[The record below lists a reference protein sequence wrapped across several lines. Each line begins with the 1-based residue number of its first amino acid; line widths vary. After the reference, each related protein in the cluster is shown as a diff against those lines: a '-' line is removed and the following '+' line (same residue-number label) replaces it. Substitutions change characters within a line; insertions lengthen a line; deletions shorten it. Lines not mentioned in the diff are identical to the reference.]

1 MRFRFERSTIRL
13 NFIVNL
19 TGMVLPASIAL
30 VTIPIYVA
38 HIGPARYG
46 VLSIV
51 WILLGYCGL
60 LDFGLSRAS
69 ASALARLAHAS
80 RQERARVLVTALHLN
95 LSLGAAG
102 GTIIYFGGGILLAHM
117 LDGSDA
123 LSAEV
128 GAALPWIAGMLPLAM
143 LAGVGQGAIESRED
157 FLAVNVLD
165 LVGMV
170 LGQILPI
177 TFAIIVG
184 PSLAI
189 VIPAAFLARAL
200 SVGLTVAFVA
210 RSESVSTLRVF
221 DRARL
226 RELMG
231 FGAWVSVTNIIGPL
245 LTSIDQLLIGST
257 LGAAAVAHYAVPMS
271 LATRSQVVAGAL
283 SRTLF
288 PRFSRLEHKEAK
300 ELAVRSVV
308 SLGYIFGAIC
318 GPAIILAG
326 PFLTL
331 WMGVDFASRSAA
343 VMELLMIGAWVN
355 GIAFIPFSFLQ
366 GRGRPDLAAK
376 LHALEFV
383 PFILILWVLL
393 HQYGLVGGAMAWTA
407 RVMTDAALMFKAAR
421 IRMHQMLALFPAVIL
436 VTGAYT
442 LTQPFE
448 IALSWSLV
456 VATCVF
462 IGVAVCAAVFD
473 VTSRQMLF
481 ALRGRLTAT
490 VM

>member
-1 MRFRFERSTIRL
+1 MIKL
-13 NFIVNL
+13 NFITNVI
-19 TGMVLPASIAL
+19 GMAVPAGIAL

-38 HIGPARYG
+38 HIGLARYG
-46 VLSIV
+46 VLSIA
-51 WILLGYCGL
+51 WILLGYFGL
-60 LDFGLSRAS
+60 LDFGLSRAT
-69 ASALARLAHAS
+69 ANALARLVHAS

-102 GTIIYFGGGILLAHM
+102 GTILYFGGGILLPHM
-117 LDGSDA
+117 LTTSDA

-128 GAALPWIAGMLPLAM
+128 EAALPWIAGMLPLAM

-177 TFAIIVG
+177 TFAVVVG

-189 VIPAAFLARAL
+189 VIPAAFLARAV

-210 RSESVSTLRVF
+210 RSEGVSTLRVF

-231 FGAWVSVTNIIGPL
+231 FGAWVSVTNIVGPL

-271 LATRSQVVAGAL
+271 LATRSQVIAGAL

-288 PRFSRLEHKEAK
+288 PRFSRLEPKEAK

-308 SLGYIFGAIC
+308 SLGYSFGAIC
-318 GPAIILAG
+318 GPAIILGG

-331 WMGVDFASRSAA
+331 WMGVDFASRSAP

-366 GRGRPDLAAK
+366 GQGRPDLAAK
-376 LHALEFV
+376 LHALEFM

-393 HQYGLVGGAMAWTA
+393 HRYGLMGGAMAWTA
-407 RVMTDAALMFKAAR
+407 RVVTDAALMFNAAR
-421 IRMHQMLALFPAVIL
+421 IQMVQMLRLLPAIVL

-442 LTQPFE
+442 ITQPFD
-448 IALSWSLV
+448 IAPPWSLLI
-456 VATCVF
+456 AACVF
-462 IGVAVCAAVFD
+462 VGVAVCAAVFD

-481 ALRGRLTAT
+481 ALRGRLIAA